1 MYEKLSTLPIEK
13 IQTLEEISLTVPMS
27 EHRKRVGAGG
37 VSRMSVYTHSK
48 WTTWN
53 RHQKSSFKSV
63 FDSTFLDKAVIGWI
77 LHFPANT
84 GFLDL
89 MTAWVDDKICGTI
102 VAYALA
108 DQKIEL
114 NGEVVEVARGEGIK
128 FGLQIPHEIKS
139 SQTDQKWACLMLM
152 E

>member
-1 MYEKLSTLPIEK
+1 MYEKLSTLPTEK
-13 IQTLEEISLTVPMS
+13 VQTLEEIFSTVPMS

-37 VSRMSVYTHSK
+37 VDHMSVYTHSK

-53 RHQKSSFKSV
+53 RYQKLSFKTA
-63 FDSTFLDKAVIGWI
+63 FEPAFLDKAVIGWM

-89 MTAWVDDKICGTI
+89 MTAWVDEKICGTVI
-102 VAYALA
+102 AYALA
-108 DQKIEL
+108 DQQIEL
-114 NGEVVEVARGEGIK
+114 NGEVVEVGQGEGIK
-128 FGLQIPHEIKS
+128 FSLRIPHEIKL